1 MNSILLALV
10 NQICHMLSNNSHH
23 HKHSCNST
31 LGSCVVDIKKCQDT
45 DTDIPITN
53 ICNIC
58 NIGNINIGLAN
69 ISPAAR
75 IEPSSPR
82 HIQVVTATD
91 LVMSPLFRYNA
102 SPLIASLIF
111 RTLFCLLFLVTE
123 LLQAVTNTCATEE
136 ETLAGFSPR
145 RVAERGVSTSYS
157 FFVTG

>member
-1 MNSILLALV
+1 
-10 NQICHMLSNNSHH
+10 MLSNNSHH

-31 LGSCVVDIKKCQDT
+31 LGSSVVDIKKCQDT

-53 ICNIC
+53 IGFANIC
-58 NIGNINIGLAN
+58 
-69 ISPAAR
+69 PAAR

-91 LVMSPLFRYNA
+91 FVMSPLFRYHA

-111 RTLFCLLFLVTE
+111 RILFCILFLVTE